1 MKKCPYCAEEIDDDV
16 AVCPYCEKNLIDQPV
31 AYTPVFPSA
40 IPSSNS
46 RKGLALLL
54 VAVAVILVIIY
65 TQIGFYTI
73 QPIGA
78 LPDGI
83 TLLVWR
89 HAGEPFFNSPD
100 ALCLER
106 MSGVS
111 LLCRATALK
120 AAPVDRIITRLG
132 YWEFAY
138 LQSTGGVT
146 FDR

>member
-1 MKKCPYCAEEIDDDV
+1 MKKCPYCAEEIDENV
-16 AVCPYCEKNLIDQPV
+16 IICPYCERDLINQPV
-31 AYTPVFPSA
+31 SYTPETLSTVPV
-40 IPSSNS
+40 
-46 RKGLALLL
+46 RKSHTGLAILL
-54 VAVAVILVIIY
+54 VAAGIILVILC
-65 TQIGFYTI
+65 TQVGFYTV

-78 LPDGI
+78 LPNGI

-106 MSGVS
+106 VGGVS
-111 LLCRATALK
+111 LLCRASALQ
-120 AAPVDRIITRLG
+120 AAPIDRIIARLG